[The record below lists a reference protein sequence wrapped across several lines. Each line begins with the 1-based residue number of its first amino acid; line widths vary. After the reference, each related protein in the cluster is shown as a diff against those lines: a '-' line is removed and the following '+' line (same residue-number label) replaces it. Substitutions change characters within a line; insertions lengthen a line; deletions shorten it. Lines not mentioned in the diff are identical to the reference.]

1 MENKKIVLLA
11 AKGQSTTIVFNS
23 INKKFGVNTTII
35 EDKENTKI
43 FIKRRI
49 KRLGFFTV
57 VGQIL
62 FQILISKPL
71 NLLSKRRQ
79 KEIINE
85 NLLDLTEIPKDKIKF
100 VTSVNSETTIALLKA
115 INPDLVIVN
124 GTRIISKK
132 VLSSINSKFVNIH
145 VGITPKYRGVH
156 GTYWA
161 LVNNDVENSGVTVH
175 FVDEGIDT
183 GNIINQ
189 AIVVPSK
196 KDNFSTYPL
205 LQLSEGLKILNKSI
219 QDFFDDKIVSR
230 KEKKLESILWFHPTI
245 LKYLYYRIVKGVK

>member
-1 MENKKIVLLA
+1 LKIKKTLKSLLKKNKKGLA
-11 AKGQSTTIVFNS
+11 
-23 INKKFGVNTTII
+23 
-35 EDKENTKI
+35 
-43 FIKRRI
+43 
-49 KRLGFFTV
+49 FFTV

-62 FQILISKPL
+62 FQILIS
-71 NLLSKRRQ
+71 NLLICYQKTT

-183 GNIINQ
+183 GI
-189 AIVVPSK
+189 
-196 KDNFSTYPL
+196 
-205 LQLSEGLKILNKSI
+205 
-219 QDFFDDKIVSR
+219 
-230 KEKKLESILWFHPTI
+230 
-245 LKYLYYRIVKGVK
+245 

>member
-1 MENKKIVLLA
+1 
-11 AKGQSTTIVFNS
+11 
-23 INKKFGVNTTII
+23 
-35 EDKENTKI
+35 
-43 FIKRRI
+43 
-49 KRLGFFTV
+49 
-57 VGQIL
+57 
-62 FQILISKPL
+62 LISKPL

-230 KEKKLESILWFHPTI
+230 KEKIR
-245 LKYLYYRIVKGVK
+245 KYIGFIQQF